1 MDPRAKNKPQNMAA
15 ENLSVLVKRGRAIG
29 RYTPTMKHRHSA
41 DVQGEDKT
49 VEQTAIMRCAER
61 GKPRDLEKIA
71 AVQRMQDAISQR
83 AADPD
88 FTIEDAYAQSGY
100 SPRHAERLFRELTER
115 SVGDYLRAVRLTKS
129 SERLLA
135 SRDAVLD
142 IALDAGFDSHEGFSR
157 AFFKVFRVHPQSYR
171 KDPVP
176 IPLFIQY
183 PVRSYLA
190 FLQQQKEEGNMEQQE
205 AREAILCTVTTV
217 SRPKRKLMLLR
228 SEHATDYWTFCEEKG
243 CDWTG
248 LLNSI
253 PEKLDISGLIE
264 LPRQLV
270 KPGTSAVGAGVELPA
285 DYDGKKVPAG
295 YELIDLEPCE
305 MLYFQTEP
313 YEDEEAFCVAIDAAQ
328 RAYARYDPS
337 RYGLAYAFERA
348 PKFNYGA
355 DTTMGAKLSMPVV
368 RI

>member
-1 MDPRAKNKPQNMAA
+1 M
-15 ENLSVLVKRGRAIG
+15 KRR
-29 RYTPTMKHRHSA
+29 TTTQ
-41 DVQGEDKT
+41 VNTEDSGWT
-49 VEQTAIMRCAER
+49 QSSIYRCAES
-61 GKPRDLEKIA
+61 GKQRDLEKIET
-71 AVQRMQDAISQR
+71 VQRMQDAIAER
-83 AADPD
+83 FMDPD
-88 FTIEDAYAQSGY
+88 FTIEDAYQQSGY

-115 SVGDYLRAVRLTKS
+115 SVGDYLRAVRLSKS
-129 SERLLA
+129 SERLLS
-135 SRDAVLD
+135 SRDAVLE

-157 AFFKVFRVHPQSYR
+157 AFFKMFRVQPQSYR

-176 IPLFIQY
+176 IPLFIQS
-183 PVRSYLA
+183 PVRSYLT
-190 FLQQQKEEGNMEQQE
+190 FLQQQKEESHMEQQE
-205 AREAILCTVTTV
+205 TREAILCTVTTV

-228 SEHATDYWTFCEEKG
+228 SELATDYWSFCEEKG
-243 CDWTG
+243 CEWTG

-264 LPRQLV
+264 LPRHLV

-285 DYDGKKVPAG
+285 DYDAKKVPAG

-313 YEDEEAFCVAIDAAQ
+313 YEDEDAFCVAIDAAQ
-328 RAYARYDPS
+328 RAYARYEPS

-355 DTTMGAKLSMPVV
+355 DTTMGAKLSLPIV